1 MKSLRPKICPAINR
15 TSSTLSDSK
24 IGSKAFPEKILQEE
38 ALMAMRSSSSGFIK
52 IDKLSE
58 VLGVQMPTLR
68 RWEKN
73 ASMPASIRFGGRI
86 RYWKVAILKRWIATL
101 ESLPAEMQEE
111 VWQGIAAAAEDITT
125 TTNNQDKS

>member
-1 MKSLRPKICPAINR
+1 
-15 TSSTLSDSK
+15 
-24 IGSKAFPEKILQEE
+24 
-38 ALMAMRSSSSGFIK
+38 MAMRSSSSGFIK

-111 VWQGIAAAAEDITT
+111 VWQGIAAAAEDITA

>member
-1 MKSLRPKICPAINR
+1 
-15 TSSTLSDSK
+15 
-24 IGSKAFPEKILQEE
+24 
-38 ALMAMRSSSSGFIK
+38 MAMRSNSSGFIK

-101 ESLPAEMQEE
+101 ESLPPEMQAE

>member
-1 MKSLRPKICPAINR
+1 
-15 TSSTLSDSK
+15 
-24 IGSKAFPEKILQEE
+24 
-38 ALMAMRSSSSGFIK
+38 MAMRSSSSGFIK

-101 ESLPAEMQEE
+101 TSLPKEIQEE
-111 VWQGIAAAAEDITT
+111 VWQGLEAAAQTGNTT
-125 TTNNQDKS
+125 TKNNQDKN

>member
-1 MKSLRPKICPAINR
+1 
-15 TSSTLSDSK
+15 
-24 IGSKAFPEKILQEE
+24 
-38 ALMAMRSSSSGFIK
+38 MAMRSNSSGFIK

-111 VWQGIAAAAEDITT
+111 VWAGIAAAAEDITT
-125 TTNNQDKS
+125 TKNNQDKS